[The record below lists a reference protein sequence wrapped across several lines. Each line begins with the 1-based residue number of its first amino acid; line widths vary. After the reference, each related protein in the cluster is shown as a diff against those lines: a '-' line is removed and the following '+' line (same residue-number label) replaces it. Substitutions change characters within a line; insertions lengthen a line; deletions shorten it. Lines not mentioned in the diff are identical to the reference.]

1 MKILIADDDLTTRLM
16 LRGVFKHWGFTVDE
30 ASDGHAAWEQLTG
43 VDPAPLAVLD
53 WIMPGL
59 NGPDLCRQLKQ
70 RDGTGLPYIILLTAK
85 GERQDIVA
93 GLDAGADDFIV
104 KPYDPQELRAR
115 VGVGQRMVNLRSELI
130 ALNQDLERRVCER
143 TAQVE
148 RLLKYQ
154 QELTL
159 RLGHDFKTP
168 LTPML
173 SLLPLVLRV
182 EQDPVRREML
192 ELALDGARSI
202 HAGITRVLELC
213 RLQLPGQTPNCQPKN
228 LRELVDDT
236 LSLCVSP
243 LGRSGDRT
251 LSNEV
256 PDELVVSVDSAQI
269 QQALGHVLGNA
280 LKFTQPDGRIT
291 IRGNRQN
298 SSVTVVVTDDGLGL
312 EAQHLE
318 RIFEPFYK
326 TDPSRHL
333 HGEPGLGLAIARTII
348 ERHGGRMWA
357 ESAGLHQGTTLNF
370 TLPAAGEEN
379 ETACSPE
386 F

>member
-1 MKILIADDDLTTRLM
+1 MR
-16 LRGVFKHWGFTVDE
+16 WGFAVDE
-30 ASDGHAAWEQLTG
+30 AADGQAAWEQLTG
-43 VDPAPLAVLD
+43 AQPAPLAVLD

-59 NGPDLCRQLKQ
+59 TGLELCRKLKQ
-70 RDGTGLPYIILLTAK
+70 RGGSGLPYIILLTAK
-85 GERQDIVA
+85 SERQDIIA
-93 GLDAGADDFIV
+93 GLDSGADDFVV
-104 KPYDPQELRAR
+104 KPYDPEELRAR
-115 VGVGQRMVNLRSELI
+115 IGVGQRMVNLRSELI

-154 QELTL
+154 QDLTL

-173 SLLPLVLRV
+173 SLLPLVLSA
-182 EQDPVRREML
+182 EKDPVRREML

-213 RLQLPGQTPNCQPKN
+213 KLQLPGKAPNCQRKN

-236 LSLCVSP
+236 LALCAHTP
-243 LGRSGDRT
+243 ARGDRM
-251 LSNEV
+251 LSNRV
-256 PDELVVSVDSAQI
+256 PDNLVVSVDGAQI
-269 QQALGHVLGNA
+269 QQALGHVVGNA
-280 LKFTQPDGRIT
+280 IKFTKTNGHIT
-291 IRGNRQN
+291 IHTAQQN
-298 SSVTVVVTDDGLGL
+298 GSVTVVVTDDGQGL

-348 ERHGGRMWA
+348 ERHGGRIWA
-357 ESAGLHQGTTLNF
+357 ESAGLHQGATLYF
-370 TLPAAGEEN
+370 TLPVAAFEDKES
-379 ETACSPE
+379 T
-386 F
+386 